1 MFSLFKG
8 KGQRSQLREEA
19 VAAIQQAKGV
29 AQRAVEHTGALG
41 ALLSEEIKEYTAHQ
55 LQRLVMVVLA
65 CVLLLGAYFVFC
77 ALAAVVLSSFVG
89 LQWALAI
96 VFLLNVFTSLAL
108 LMRVKKMA
116 GKQLAPATVHEL
128 KNDWQCLKLLCKENS
143 EP

>member
-8 KGQRSQLREEA
+8 KGQKSQLREEA

-77 ALAAVVLSSFVG
+77 ALSAVVLSAFVG
-89 LQWALAI
+89 LTWALVI
-96 VFLLNVFTSLAL
+96 VFLLNVFTALAL
-108 LMRVKKMA
+108 LLRVKKMA
-116 GKQLAPATVHEL
+116 GKQLAPATVQEL
-128 KNDWQCLKLLCKENS
+128 KNDWQCLKLLYKENS
-143 EP
+143 KP